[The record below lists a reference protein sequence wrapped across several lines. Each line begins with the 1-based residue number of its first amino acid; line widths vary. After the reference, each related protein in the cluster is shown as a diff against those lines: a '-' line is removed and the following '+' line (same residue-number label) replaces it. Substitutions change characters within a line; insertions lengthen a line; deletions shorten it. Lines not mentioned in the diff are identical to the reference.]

1 MADLTKSRP
10 PEGAD
15 GPQILTTGLDQIVPS
30 PRVSFLLVTAVAVER
45 DAVLALMQPLE
56 SHDRVLKV
64 PHKESTY
71 FLGQLGMYPCSLV
84 LGEAGSDTRKGSAIE
99 SFAGLELW
107 SPLAIIAPGIAFGR
121 QFGEAGQVP
130 GDVLVSTQMYPYH
143 HSKLTPEGPEDR
155 GPHPEASVVLIDR
168 VTNSAWSWTTE
179 SGERRQPILGPL
191 LTGPHLINDQRARD
205 ELFARFPRAIG
216 GEMEATGIYSAASR
230 LGIQWIVIKGV
241 CDWAAEKGD
250 QNQALAARNSA
261 EFVLSLL
268 SESGLDPG
276 AFRKTAPSTLVE
288 AHPGWE
294 RVTFSE
300 QVDLGPALSGASMG
314 PRNVEAC
321 PPIQEVDDI
330 IKALEDTGAVAVVG
344 PSGCGK
350 SMAAWHAAY
359 RLHKNGWIV
368 YGLTQPLAPGSP
380 PSGEED
386 PALLVVDDVQSFAAV
401 PVTSVASKR
410 GRRLLLMSTVPI
422 PGFRTMV
429 RVTPEAAVNAIA
441 NGLCSRADDVLPVLR
456 RMDPN
461 RAGRFNDVSFAHEI
475 DIAKRNSKLPW
486 QFMFNLGNGHLR
498 LDAALRELA
507 EQPPL
512 DTVLFAIA
520 ARQLVSRPIEVDP
533 LRGNL
538 T

>member
-1 MADLTKSRP
+1 MADLSKSRRQEANDHP
-10 PEGAD
+10 R
-15 GPQILTTGLDQIVPS
+15 IRSITLDQIL
-30 PRVSFLLVTAVAVER
+30 PRPQVSFLLVTATAVER

-56 SHDRVLKV
+56 SQDQVLKV

-71 FLGQLGMYPCSLV
+71 FLGQLGMYQCSLV

-99 SFAGLELW
+99 SFAGLDLY
-107 SPLAIIAPGIAFGR
+107 SPLAVIALGIAFGR
-121 QFGEAGQVP
+121 QLGDAGQVI

-143 HSKLTPEGPEDR
+143 HSKLTPGEPEDR
-155 GPHPEASVVLIDR
+155 GPHPEASVVLVDR
-168 VTNSAWSWTTE
+168 AKNSTWNWTTE
-179 SGERRQPILGPL
+179 SGEKRKPIFGPL
-191 LTGPHLINDQRARD
+191 LTGPHVINDQRARD
-205 ELFARFPRAIG
+205 ELFAKFPQAIG
-216 GEMEATGIYSAASR
+216 GEMEAAGIYAAASR
-230 LGIQWIVIKGV
+230 LNIHWIVIKGV
-241 CDWAAEKGD
+241 CDWAAGKGD
-250 QNQALAARNSA
+250 QYQALAARNSA
-261 EFVLSLL
+261 DFVLSLF
-268 SESGLDPG
+268 SEVGLDPG
-276 AFRKTAPSTLVE
+276 AFRKTSRSTLVE
-288 AHPGWE
+288 APPGWQRE
-294 RVTFSE
+294 TFSE
-300 QVDLGPALSGASMG
+300 QDDLGPALSGVSMG
-314 PRNVEAC
+314 PMNVEAC
-321 PPIQEVDDI
+321 PPIKEVVDI
-330 IKALEDTGAVAVVG
+330 IKALEETGAVAVVG

-359 RLHKNGWIV
+359 GLHKKGWAV
-368 YGLTQPLAPGSP
+368 YGLTQPLAAGSL
-380 PSGEED
+380 PSGEEG
-386 PALLVVDDVQSFAAV
+386 PALLIVDDVQSFTAV
-401 PVTSVASKR
+401 PVTNVASR
-410 GRRLLLMSTVPI
+410 QGRRLLLLSTEPI

-429 RVTPEAAVNAIA
+429 RVNPEAGVTAIA
-441 NGLCSRADDVLPVLR
+441 NGLRSRTDDVLAVLR

-461 RAGRFNDVSFAHEI
+461 RAGRDTNAGLALEI